1 MSSPTP
7 PPSATPGFPL
17 PHVAAEPQVRGPA
30 NHIPSSIPPP
40 STPPPPAPATSA
52 VIPTSIKAS
61 RERSRSFVES
71 LTNAQLPL
79 YNPLFKPTARR
90 ILLSAVKAW
99 STGYA
104 AAAVP
109 TVVSLVLKQIL
120 GGGGK
125 GQSKGRVPLADLPA
139 RVIAILVASFRARMP
154 WFFMALIGG
163 FRLFDRLSWEIV
175 GRYGKGSA
183 VAAEGIEMSRLKK
196 AMATEGA
203 IAKSAEEHDN
213 IITTSSENFAAASQ
227 APAAVTAPHHPST
240 STQVPPIPPASH
252 ILTPTFIAAAL
263 SSALALLV
271 VKPTQRADFAV
282 FTLVRAVDSL
292 ASFQGGKIRDAMR
305 ARGVPQGVITHAD
318 SLVFIA
324 CCTQIMF
331 CCPQAL
337 PRAYVDWIYKMSHM
351 DRRVLRVVKLLGHG
365 IMKKNRDDGYGHIL
379 GEYAVEIGRT
389 FAEGD
394 PKHGQIS
401 CNIIHADAPHCGRHL
416 LEVWRDGFSDAMKIY
431 IPVHLLPALIFH
443 RNRFANR
450 ETIGPTILNVARG
463 AVQSSAFLATFIFL
477 VWAPICG
484 FRNALKTDGYIG
496 PGMGSF
502 LSGFSIFLE
511 RKSRRREIGL
521 YCAPKALESAW
532 WMLTK
537 NKVKIPG
544 AEFLM
549 FATGMGYLLSSYQ
562 YHPKALRPAVRSALG
577 FFLV

>member
-1 MSSPTP
+1 MSTPTP
-7 PPSATPGFPL
+7 PPPTADLPL
-17 PHVAAEPQVRGPA
+17 QPVGAQPQV
-30 NHIPSSIPPP
+30 PSSAPPSPPP
-40 STPPPPAPATSA
+40 TPT
-52 VIPTSIKAS
+52 PTSIKAH

-109 TVVSLVLKQIL
+109 TIVSLVLKQIL
-120 GGGGK
+120 GGGKGKAGK
-125 GQSKGRVPLADLPA
+125 GGRVPLADLPA
-139 RVIAILVASFRARMP
+139 RVIAILVASLRGRMP

-175 GRYGKGSA
+175 GRFGKGSA
-183 VAAEGIEMSRLKK
+183 AAAEGLEMQKLISKE
-196 AMATEGA
+196 MVTENA
-203 IAKSAEEHDN
+203 IAKSAEEHVT
-213 IITTSSENFAAASQ
+213 TTSSGVSAS
-227 APAAVTAPHHPST
+227 PAAVTASHHHM
-240 STQVPPIPPASH
+240 PPIPPASH
-252 ILTPTFIAAAL
+252 ILTPTFVAAAL

-292 ASFQGGKIRDAMR
+292 ASFQGRKIRDAMR
-305 ARGVPQGVITHAD
+305 ARGVPQGFITNAD
-318 SLVFIA
+318 AVVFIA

-331 CCPQAL
+331 CWFFFPQAL
-337 PRAYVDWIYKMSHM
+337 PRNYVNWINKMGHM
-351 DRRVLRVVKLLGHG
+351 DPRVLRVVKYLGHG

-379 GEYAVEIGRT
+379 GSYAVEIGRT

-394 PKHGQIS
+394 PKNGQIS
-401 CNIIHADAPHCGRHL
+401 CNIIHADSPHCGRHL
-416 LEVWRDGFSDAMKIY
+416 LEVWRDGFGDAMKLY

-450 ETIGPTILNVARG
+450 KEIGPTIANVARG
-463 AVQSSAFLATFIFL
+463 AVQSSAFLATFIVL
-477 VWAPICG
+477 IWAPICG

-502 LSGFSIFLE
+502 LAGFSIFVE

-532 WMLTK
+532 WMLTR

-544 AEFLM
+544 AEFVM

>member
-1 MSSPTP
+1 MSMPSPPT
-7 PPSATPGFPL
+7 ATADL
-17 PHVAAEPQVRGPA
+17 PQEHVSVQP
-30 NHIPSSIPPP
+30 
-40 STPPPPAPATSA
+40 
-52 VIPTSIKAS
+52 
-61 RERSRSFVES
+61 
-71 LTNAQLPL
+71 QLPL

-109 TVVSLVLKQIL
+109 TIVSLVLKQIL
-120 GGGGK
+120 GGGKSK
-125 GQSKGRVPLADLPA
+125 GKGRVPLADLPA
-139 RVIAILVASFRARMP
+139 RVIAILVASLRGRMP

-175 GRYGKGSA
+175 GRFGKGSA
-183 VAAEGIEMSRLKK
+183 TAAEGLEMQKRISK
-196 AMATEGA
+196 EIVSESA
-203 IAKSAEEHDN
+203 IAKSAEAHV
-213 IITTSSENFAAASQ
+213 TTNSGVTAP
-227 APAAVTAPHHPST
+227 PAAVTASHHI
-240 STQVPPIPPASH
+240 PPIPPASH
-252 ILTPTFIAAAL
+252 ILTPTFVAAAL

-292 ASFQGGKIRDAMR
+292 ASFQGRKIRDAMR
-305 ARGVPQGVITHAD
+305 ARGVPQGVITNAD
-318 SLVFIA
+318 AVVFIA

-331 CCPQAL
+331 CWFFFPQAL
-337 PRAYVDWIYKMSHM
+337 PRNYVNWINKMGHM
-351 DRRVLRVVKLLGHG
+351 DPRVLRVVKYLGHG

-379 GEYAVEIGRT
+379 GSYAVEIGRT

-401 CNIIHADAPHCGRHL
+401 CNIIHADSPHCGRHL
-416 LEVWRDGFSDAMKIY
+416 LEVWRDGFGDAMKLY

-450 ETIGPTILNVARG
+450 KEIGPTIANVARG
-463 AVQSSAFLATFIFL
+463 AVQSSAFLATFIVL

-532 WMLTK
+532 WMLTR

-544 AEFLM
+544 AEFVM